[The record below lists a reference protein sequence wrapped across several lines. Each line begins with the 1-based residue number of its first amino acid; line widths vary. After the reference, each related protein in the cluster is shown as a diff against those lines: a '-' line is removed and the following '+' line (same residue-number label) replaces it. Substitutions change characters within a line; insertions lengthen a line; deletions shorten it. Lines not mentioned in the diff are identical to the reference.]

1 MEVLVEVLGLFLFE
15 VFGQVLA
22 DLCCSGLVTV
32 FVDTLTGV
40 AACQSYQKRKVR
52 KESRQRGEEPPSIG
66 YWPWIFWLFLPVSLL
81 FTSFFV
87 GRWIFG

>member
-1 MEVLVEVLGLFLFE
+1 MEIFVELFLHM
-15 VFGQVLA
+15 FGE
-22 DLCCSGLVTV
+22 LCCHGIVMLMSDG
-32 FVDTLTGV
+32 LTGV
-40 AACQSYQKRKVR
+40 AGYQSYQGRRLR
-52 KESRQRGEEPPSIG
+52 KESRQRGEPPPSIG